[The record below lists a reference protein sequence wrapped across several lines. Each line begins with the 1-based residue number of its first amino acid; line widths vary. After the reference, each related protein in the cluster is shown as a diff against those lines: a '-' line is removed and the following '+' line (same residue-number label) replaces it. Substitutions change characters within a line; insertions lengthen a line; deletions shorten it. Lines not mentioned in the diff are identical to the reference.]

1 MPGTQSITRPAA
13 APGGGRR
20 PGLALPVIATARG
33 HAGAG
38 AHPRGQQW
46 EMS

>member
-20 PGLALPVIATARG
+20 LGPALPVIATAQG

-38 AHPRGQQW
+38 AHPRDQQQ